1 MNFQNN
7 LYTVLAPGAD
17 SDAVSVHH
25 DAVSGPSGAHAGSA
39 QSDCSRSGSA
49 ACAGAEFT
57 IRLNPEHK
65 IYRAHFPGDPI
76 TPGVCIIQIGLEL
89 LGLALGCG
97 LELCRVKNVK
107 FLSILRPAG
116 VPVTVSI
123 RKITEEGVSGGVSGG
138 NSAGVSAKTPGIIP
152 ESLSEGVPQAS
163 SGIVSAQLEFSRP
176 GEPIAKMSLI
186 CRKRPV
192 AGGSGA
198 GIRAAGSPEPVASAA
213 AEHNI

>member
-7 LYTVLAPGAD
+7 LYVVLAPGAD

-25 DAVSGPSGAHAGSA
+25 DAASGPSGAYAGSA
-39 QSDCSRSGSA
+39 QSDCSRSGST

-123 RKITEEGVSGGVSGG
+123 RKITEESIS
-138 NSAGVSAKTPGIIP
+138 GIIP

-192 AGGSGA
+192 AGGSVA
-198 GIRAAGSPEPVASAA
+198 GSRAADDPEPAASAA